1 MSRTVLA
8 HVASRWSPAI
18 LLQLQGG
25 EKRYSQLRSRIGG
38 VSEKMLAQT
47 LRELERDGLVLR
59 TSYPVLPPHVVYALT
74 GLGEACADRVTALVH
89 WLDENVHALERARRS
104 YQAKAVACDAECNAA
119 LDRARRIGS
128 AVAMRARATITAAKP
143 MVNDVRAA
151 MIPASSGG
159 TL

>member
-1 MSRTVLA
+1 
-8 HVASRWSPAI
+8 
-18 LLQLQGG
+18 
-25 EKRYSQLRSRIGG
+25 
-38 VSEKMLAQT
+38 MLAQT

-74 GLGEACADRVTALVH
+74 GLGAACADRVTALVH

-104 YQAKAVACDAECNAA
+104 YGQGHDDFNAVPSAQAGAVACDAECNAA

-143 MVNDVRAA
+143 MVNDERAA

>member
-1 MSRTVLA
+1 MSRAVLA

-47 LRELERDGLVLR
+47 LRDLERDGLVLR

-74 GLGEACADRVTALVH
+74 GLGKACAYYVTALVH
-89 WLDENVHALERARRS
+89 WLEENVRELERARRS
-104 YQAKAVACDAECNAA
+104 Y
-119 LDRARRIGS
+119 GS
-128 AVAMRARATITAAKP
+128 
-143 MVNDVRAA
+143 
-151 MIPASSGG
+151 G
-159 TL
+159 T